1 MSFPIVQSKSKVT
14 AETFDLRAYVRE
26 VILGSVFGVVG
37 LSLFVLVFALAI
49 ELTEPDEY
57 DLGLDEVGSWFAE
70 HTPNAIASECFP

>member
-1 MSFPIVQSKSKVT
+1 MSFPIVKRNSKIT
-14 AETFDLRAYVRE
+14 EATFDLKAYVRE

-57 DLGLDEVGSWFAE
+57 DLGLDEVGSWCAE
-70 HTPNAIASECFP
+70 HTSNARTGECFP

>member
-57 DLGLDEVGSWFAE
+57 DLGLDEVGSWCAE
-70 HTPNAIASECFP
+70 HTSNARTGECFP

>member
-37 LSLFVLVFALAI
+37 LSLFVVVFALAI

-57 DLGLDEVGSWFAE
+57 DLDLDEVGSWCVE
-70 HTPNAIASECFP
+70 HTRNARVGECFP